1 MKTKNKYGVSYSRYN
16 NREVKR
22 KAKAITC
29 KGIYYFFNI
38 FNFIEYL
45 KI

>member
-1 MKTKNKYGVSYSRYN
+1 MKTENKYGVLYSRHDN
-16 NREVKR
+16 EEVKR
-22 KAKAITC
+22 KAKVIIC

>member
-1 MKTKNKYGVSYSRYN
+1 METENKYGVLYSRYD

-22 KAKAITC
+22 KAKAITR

-38 FNFIEYL
+38 FNFIKYL

>member
-1 MKTKNKYGVSYSRYN
+1 MEIENKYGDPYSRHDN
-16 NREVKR
+16 GEVKR
-22 KAKAITC
+22 KAKAITR

>member
-1 MKTKNKYGVSYSRYN
+1 METENKYGVPYSRYDN
-16 NREVKR
+16 GEVKR
-22 KAKAITC
+22 KAKAITR
-29 KGIYYFFNI
+29 KVIYYFFNI

>member
-1 MKTKNKYGVSYSRYN
+1 MKIENKYGVFYSRHN
-16 NREVKR
+16 NGEVKR
-22 KAKAITC
+22 KAKAITF